1 MGGMNGE
8 EPTHEGMDAAVVG
21 IATRVKL
28 GKGKSGV
35 GVQKTGIKGTCVS

>member
-1 MGGMNGE
+1 MNGE
-8 EPTHEGMDAAVVG
+8 QTTHEGMDTAVVG

-35 GVQKTGIKGTCVS
+35 GTQVTGIKGTCVS

>member
-1 MGGMNGE
+1 MNGE
-8 EPTHEGMDAAVVG
+8 EAPHEGMDAAVVW

-35 GVQKTGIKGTCVS
+35 GTQETGIKGTCVS

>member
-1 MGGMNGE
+1 MNGE
-8 EPTHEGMDAAVVG
+8 EATHEGMNAAVVG

-35 GVQKTGIKGTCVS
+35 GTQETGIKGTCVS

>member
-1 MGGMNGE
+1 MNGE

-28 GKGKSGV
+28 GKGKPGIRT
-35 GVQKTGIKGTCVS
+35 QETGIKGTYVS

>member
-1 MGGMNGE
+1 MNGE

-28 GKGKSGV
+28 GKGKSSV
-35 GVQKTGIKGTCVS
+35 WTQETGIKGTYVS